1 MTKLEYTPIPEI
13 IRIHDD
19 LERSFREG
27 YSVNIEKRVETLK
40 NLTYMLHENSDL
52 IQSALE
58 ADLGKRRQEAYV
70 TEIFSCINSAINAVH
85 KVRGWAAP
93 HSVSAKFPASFLG
106 PQVRREPKGIALIIS
121 PWNYPLVLTIE
132 PLVGA
137 IASGSPVMI
146 KTSELSENFSATIS
160 SLIHTYLDPKVV
172 RVVNGAVPETT
183 AVLKQKFGHILY
195 TGNGTVGRIVQHA
208 AAEHLTPTTLELGGK
223 SPAVVA
229 DDANLDVIAKRLL
242 WGKHTNAG
250 QTCVSPDY
258 VLCTPEMQDK
268 LITAFEKV
276 YKQFY
281 PEGIRNSDSFGR
293 IINSRHFGR
302 LTGLLDKTK
311 GDIVIGGDKDA
322 SDNFIALTIV
332 KNVKADDVLME
343 GELFGPILPIVTVPS
358 LDAAVEFIRNRDH
371 PLALYVYTE
380 SDQVRE
386 KVFSGTLSGSAVQN
400 EAIMQVSVTELPFG
414 GVGESGHGSYH
425 DKRTF
430 DLFTYERSILRSK
443 TWLEFLFTK
452 RYPPYSESKLTFL
465 RKAVRAPIDFE
476 KPGQESVINALGRLT
491 KKGVKLGALIGI
503 VAFIAKKY
511 GRN

>member
-1 MTKLEYTPIPEI
+1 MKLWSAETVNDVLKSSAKLLSSTITVMTKLEYTPIPEI
-13 IRIHDD
+13 IRVGLLFAEPIPMRPCFVATECVRWRLKHFLTLLQIHDD

-93 HSVSAKFPASFLG
+93 HRVSAKFPASFLG
-106 PQVRREPKGIALIIS
+106 PQVRREPKGVALIIS

-276 YKQFY
+276 
-281 PEGIRNSDSFGR
+281 
-293 IINSRHFGR
+293 
-302 LTGLLDKTK
+302 
-311 GDIVIGGDKDA
+311 
-322 SDNFIALTIV
+322 
-332 KNVKADDVLME
+332 
-343 GELFGPILPIVTVPS
+343 
-358 LDAAVEFIRNRDH
+358 
-371 PLALYVYTE
+371 
-380 SDQVRE
+380 
-386 KVFSGTLSGSAVQN
+386 
-400 EAIMQVSVTELPFG
+400 
-414 GVGESGHGSYH
+414 
-425 DKRTF
+425 
-430 DLFTYERSILRSK
+430 
-443 TWLEFLFTK
+443 
-452 RYPPYSESKLTFL
+452 
-465 RKAVRAPIDFE
+465 
-476 KPGQESVINALGRLT
+476 GQI
-491 KKGVKLGALIGI
+491 
-503 VAFIAKKY
+503 
-511 GRN
+511 